1 MAVMFSVIRKLF
13 TPHSHNNQ
21 KASLL
26 HQNSLLVLFG
36 IYIMAQSAISIFTSL
51 QPGVLGYASYI
62 SPDKIVEYTNQ
73 YRLQEGKESL
83 ILNDNLTQAA
93 LAKAQDMFTDN
104 YWAHISPDGT
114 EPWYFIAQSGYE
126 YAHAGENLARDFTNP
141 RSVVDAW
148 IKSPSHRKNI
158 LETDFEEIGVAVI
171 DGNIGGVETT
181 IVVQLFGTSQTNSVF
196 STQQSNIVGEAHA
209 STLASRSFI
218 GVSPLD
224 LSRTLSLTF
233 VILLI
238 ITLAFDW
245 FYVWRKRIIRIS
257 GNSWA
262 HLTFLIAI
270 AIMLIIFKQGLIL

>member
-1 MAVMFSVIRKLF
+1 MLSAIRKLF

-21 KASLL
+21 KASIL
-26 HQNSLLVLFG
+26 HRDSLLVLLG
-36 IYIMAQSAISIFTSL
+36 LYIMAQSAVNIFTSF

-62 SPDKIVEYTNQ
+62 SPDKIIEYTNQ
-73 YRLQEGKESL
+73 YRLQEGREPLVLSET
-83 ILNDNLTQAA
+83 LTQAA
-93 LAKAQDMFTDN
+93 LSKAQDMFADN

-141 RSVVDAW
+141 QNVVDAW
-148 IKSPSHRKNI
+148 INSPSHRNNI
-158 LETDFEEIGVAVI
+158 LESDFEEIGVAVV
-171 DGNIGGVETT
+171 DGDIGGVDTT
-181 IVVQLFGTSQTNSVF
+181 IVVQLFATPNTNTILS
-196 STQQSNIVGEAHA
+196 SHQNQIIGEAHA
-209 STLASRSFI
+209 SSLTSKPFI

-224 LSRTLSLTF
+224 LSRTISLTF
-233 VILLI
+233 VVLLI

-262 HLTFLIAI
+262 HLTYLIAI
-270 AIMLIIFKQGLIL
+270 TIMLIIFKQGLIL

>member
-1 MAVMFSVIRKLF
+1 
-13 TPHSHNNQ
+13 
-21 KASLL
+21 
-26 HQNSLLVLFG
+26 
-36 IYIMAQSAISIFTSL
+36 MAQSAINIFTSF

-73 YRLQEGKESL
+73 YRLQEGKEPL
-83 ILNDNLTQAA
+83 ILNDSLTQAA
-93 LAKAQDMFTDN
+93 LSKAQNMFADN

-114 EPWYFIAQSGYE
+114 EPWYFITQSGYE
-126 YAHAGENLARDFTNP
+126 YAHAGENLARDFKDP
-141 RSVVDAW
+141 QGVVDAW
-148 IKSPSHRKNI
+148 INSPSHRKNI
-158 LETDFEEIGVAVI
+158 LETDFEEIGVAVV
-171 DGNIGGVETT
+171 DGDIGGVETT
-181 IVVQLFGTSQTNSVF
+181 IVVLLFGTPNTHPLISAQPG
-196 STQQSNIVGEAHA
+196 QIVGEAHA
-209 STLASRSFI
+209 SNPVGGPFT

-224 LSRTLSLTF
+224 LSRTVSLTF

-245 FYVWRKRIIRIS
+245 FYVWRKRIVRIS

>member
-1 MAVMFSVIRKLF
+1 MTVMLSVIRKLF

-26 HQNSLLVLFG
+26 HQNSLLILFG
-36 IYIMAQSAISIFTSL
+36 LYIMAQSAINIFASL

-62 SPDKIVEYTNQ
+62 NPDKIIEYTNQ
-73 YRLQEGKESL
+73 YRLQEGGEPL
-83 ILNDNLTQAA
+83 ILNDTLTQAA

-126 YAHAGENLARDFTNP
+126 YAHAGENLARDFTDP
-141 RSVVDAW
+141 QSVVDAW

-158 LETDFEEIGVAVI
+158 LETDFEEIGVAVV

-181 IVVQLFGTSQTNSVF
+181 IVVQLFGTSQSNSAF
-196 STQQSNIVGEAHA
+196 STQQSNIIGEAHA
-209 STLASRSFI
+209 SNLDDKSFVGI
-218 GVSPLD
+218 SPLD

-270 AIMLIIFKQGLIL
+270 TIMLIIFRQGLIL

>member
-1 MAVMFSVIRKLF
+1 MLSTIRKLF

-21 KASLL
+21 KASIL
-26 HQNSLLVLFG
+26 HQTSLLILLG
-36 IYIMAQSAISIFTSL
+36 MYIMAQSAINIFTSF

-62 SPDKIVEYTNQ
+62 NPDKIIEYTNQ
-73 YRLQEGKESL
+73 YRLQEGKEPL
-83 ILNDNLTQAA
+83 VLNDELTQAA

-141 RSVVDAW
+141 QSVVDAW
-148 IKSPSHRKNI
+148 IDSPSHRKNI
-158 LETDFEEIGVAVI
+158 LESDFKEIGIAVV
-171 DGNIGGVETT
+171 DGDIGGVETT
-181 IVVQLFGTSQTNSVF
+181 IVVQLFGTSGTSSVF
-196 STQQSNIVGEAHA
+196 SAQTGQIIGEAQA
-209 STLASRSFI
+209 SSLAAKSFTGI
-218 GVSPLD
+218 SPLD
-224 LSRTLSLTF
+224 LSRTVSLTF

-245 FYVWRKRIIRIS
+245 FYVWRKRIVRIS

-262 HLTFLIAI
+262 HLTYLVAI